1 MADLSKFQGYTME
14 RVNRSSIELAYY
26 NPRRISQGNRDRLKH
41 GLSRHSL
48 VVPLTLNKRT
58 GRLVSGH
65 QRLHILDEK
74 HKGADYAL
82 DIAVIDVPESE
93 EAALN
98 ILLNNESAQG
108 EFDTQAVKALAAE
121 FSLDLSDCGFS
132 REDLYIEFDLEKE
145 LQPEKSSE
153 DKLKIKERRDQEKQE
168 YRDQKAS
175 GLTNDSEA
183 KQDYTLSI
191 VFPTNQQ
198 AHEFLKHYGF
208 DPTKRIFP
216 HDLFLEALGIL

>member
-41 GLSRHSL
+41 GLSKHSL

-65 QRLHILDEK
+65 QRLQILDEK

-98 ILLNNESAQG
+98 ILLTTN
-108 EFDTQAVKALAAE
+108 
-121 FSLDLSDCGFS
+121 
-132 REDLYIEFDLEKE
+132 
-145 LQPEKSSE
+145 PP
-153 DKLKIKERRDQEKQE
+153 
-168 YRDQKAS
+168 KAS
-175 GLTNDSEA
+175 STPRQSRPWLPSSPLTS
-183 KQDYTLSI
+183 
-191 VFPTNQQ
+191 PT
-198 AHEFLKHYGF
+198 AGSPGKTF
-208 DPTKRIFP
+208 TSSST
-216 HDLFLEALGIL
+216 